1 MSQQYLNSS
10 TLAIKSMAILDPGL
24 DSFRLQ
30 LEAVIGYKGGFHPTL
45 DAFNASVTLMGS
57 SIPLAFLQVPAI
69 KLLDG
74 ATVKVD
80 QRVVLPDV
88 DALNTLGATL
98 LMKEK
103 VNLEIFSKVRS
114 KLRILP
120 KIAIVYNKTV
130 TISGKF
136 PFLEAYIFALP

>member
-30 LEAVIGYKGGFHPTL
+30 LEAVIGYKSGFHPTL
-45 DAFNASVTLMGS
+45 DAFNASVTMMGS
-57 SIPLAFLQVPAI
+57 SVPLAFLQVPAI

-74 ATVKVD
+74 ATAKVD

-136 PFLEAYIFALP
+136 PFLEAYFFAIP

>member
-1 MSQQYLNSS
+1 
-10 TLAIKSMAILDPGL
+10 MAILDPGL

-114 KLRILP
+114 KLRVLP
-120 KIAIVYNKTV
+120 KIAHVYNKTV